1 MTDTLRDKPA
11 SEPAATTGAGGAGAT
26 SSSRF
31 RRRPRF
37 SLAPLGLVP
46 FLAFIALVFL
56 VPIGFILFDAFRKTI
71 TSAGLKRDPV
81 TQQFIHTS
89 KSFFTGA
96 NLSES
101 VQGVYRT
108 SLITSVKLSA
118 ICAVIGAVIGV
129 VLAAAVVNSSS
140 GILRQIVT
148 SAAAVTANFGGI
160 PLAFLF
166 IATLDTNSGVL
177 TTFLENH
184 FHFSIANDLHLQL
197 AAMSGL
203 TLVYLYFLIPLM
215 VLVMTPALEGLKP
228 QWLEAAQ
235 NLGASRFT
243 YWRLVATPVLLPS
256 FLGALLLLFCSSFS
270 AFATAYAL
278 DNSFPLV
285 TIRIKAVLSGN
296 VLAGQENLG
305 AALALDMIIIVLP
318 LTIAYQLLQRRT
330 SRWLA

>member
-1 MTDTLRDKPA
+1 MTHTLRDRSG
-11 SEPAATTGAGGAGAT
+11 SEPAAAATNAGGSG
-26 SSSRF
+26 SSSNSTTRS
-31 RRRPRF
+31 RRF
-37 SLAPLGLVP
+37 SFAWLGLVP
-46 FLAFIALVFL
+46 FFGFIVLVFL
-56 VPIGFILFDAFRKTI
+56 VPIGFILFDAFRKTV
-71 TSAGLKRDPV
+71 TSGSHRDPV
-81 TQQFIHTS
+81 TQQFVHTS
-89 KSFFTGA
+89 TSFFTGA

-101 VQGVYRT
+101 LQGIYRT

-118 ICAVIGAVIGV
+118 IVAVIGAIIGV

-177 TTFLENH
+177 TTFLQDH
-184 FHFSIANDLHLQL
+184 FHFSIADSLHLQL
-197 AAMSGL
+197 AQLSGL
-203 TLVYLYFLIPLM
+203 SLVYLYFLVPLM

-228 QWLEAAQ
+228 QWAEAAQ

-243 YWRLVATPVLLPS
+243 YWRLVAAPVLMPS

-278 DNSFPLV
+278 NSSFPLV

-305 AALALDMIIIVLP
+305 AALALDMIVIVLP
-318 LTIAYQLLQRRT
+318 LTIIYQLLQRRT